1 MAEDLNKKEL
11 QSLEIA
17 VLYSKIPDAIK
28 EEIISPYISVE
39 DDEARLTVRIK
50 DSQENLRRND
60 LIKKIN
66 TELNTTLGLE
76 KEEYKLTGV
85 LILFNNLLQ
94 SLFKSQILTLGIVML
109 GIFGMFFILFRNIIL
124 SFNWGSPKFFS
135 RFFYIRNNWFNEN
148 TIRHD
153 DYNNCSYYNR
163 NSS

>member
-60 LIKKIN
+60 LIKK
-66 TELNTTLGLE
+66 
-76 KEEYKLTGV
+76 
-85 LILFNNLLQ
+85 LIP
-94 SLFKSQILTLGIVML
+94 S
-109 GIFGMFFILFRNIIL
+109 
-124 SFNWGSPKFFS
+124 
-135 RFFYIRNNWFNEN
+135 
-148 TIRHD
+148 
-153 DYNNCSYYNR
+153 
-163 NSS
+163 